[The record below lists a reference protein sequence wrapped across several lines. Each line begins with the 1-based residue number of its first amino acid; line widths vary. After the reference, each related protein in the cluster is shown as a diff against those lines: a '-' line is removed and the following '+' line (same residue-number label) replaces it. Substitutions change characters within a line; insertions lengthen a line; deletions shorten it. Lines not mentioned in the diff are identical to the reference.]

1 MRGPAPLLGRLGEI
15 KARADLGTPMFDQAV
30 AALLLD
36 EFDRMRRDRRTQLL
50 AGLARTTDFLQQRL
64 PDWQWRPPT
73 GGVSLWVRLPRGTA
87 AAYAQVAFRHGVEVI
102 PGDVMSPAGGH
113 GEYFRLPFT
122 APADVLELT
131 LERLADAWA
140 AYTNDTTA
148 ARAAPAVVV

>member
-1 MRGPAPLLGRLGEI
+1 
-15 KARADLGTPMFDQAV
+15 
-30 AALLLD
+30 
-36 EFDRMRRDRRTQLL
+36 
-50 AGLARTTDFLQQRL
+50 
-64 PDWQWRPPT
+64 
-73 GGVSLWVRLPRGTA
+73 
-87 AAYAQVAFRHGVEVI
+87 
-102 PGDVMSPAGGH
+102 MSPAGGH